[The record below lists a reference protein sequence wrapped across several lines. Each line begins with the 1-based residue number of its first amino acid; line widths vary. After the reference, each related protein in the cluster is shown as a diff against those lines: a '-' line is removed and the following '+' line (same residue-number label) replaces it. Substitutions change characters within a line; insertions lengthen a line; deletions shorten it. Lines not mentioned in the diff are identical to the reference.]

1 MAITINNVRFSYC
14 NLLQAVTKPGQTEAK
29 FSVTV
34 LVPKTNTAAKAAIDA
49 AVQQAIEQGGS
60 SSVRTVQRKLSCA
73 AASGSTARRRA
84 GRGGL

>member
-49 AVQQAIEQGGS
+49 AV
-60 SSVRTVQRKLSCA
+60 
-73 AASGSTARRRA
+73 RRA
-84 GRGGL
+84 ERPLDDMTALVVSIVKIPD